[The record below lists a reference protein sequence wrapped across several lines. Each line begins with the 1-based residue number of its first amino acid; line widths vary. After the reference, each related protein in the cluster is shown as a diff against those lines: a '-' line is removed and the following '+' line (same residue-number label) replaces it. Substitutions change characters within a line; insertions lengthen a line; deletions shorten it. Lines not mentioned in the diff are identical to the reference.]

1 MKAVNPW
8 VRSAFGNVSSLSDNT
23 ADDDIGDGGDYWQDG
38 GGPNGLKYLGPQKW
52 FSPEVRKTKERGFF
66 SKHPQ

>member
-38 GGPNGLKYLGPQKW
+38 GGSNGLKYLGPKNI
-52 FSPEVRKTKERGFF
+52 FRVSFRTLI
-66 SKHPQ
+66 